1 MTERKTVLITGASR
15 GIGRVIA
22 LAFGSR
28 GWHVAV
34 NYVKDA
40 KAAEECVAEVAAAG
54 GTAAA
59 VQADVA
65 DQAQVQAMV
74 KSVAGTAGRIDALV
88 HCAAV
93 CRDRTILNMSVEEW
107 DAVMNTDLR
116 GSFFVVQECGKL
128 MSRQRGGSIIV
139 LSSIVGMRGSVG
151 NANYAAAKAGLT
163 ALAKGAAREL
173 GRFGV
178 RVNTILPGF
187 HLTGMGKTAPAAYIE
202 KIKAESV
209 LGCTTD
215 IHELAAFVGFLS
227 ETTTISGQVFNWDS
241 RIL

>member
-1 MTERKTVLITGASR
+1 MERKTVLITGASR
-15 GIGRVIA
+15 GIGREIA

-28 GWHVAV
+28 GWRVAV
-34 NYVKDA
+34 NYFKE
-40 KAAEECVAEVAAAG
+40 KKSAEEAVAVVVAAG
-54 GTAAA
+54 GEAFA

-65 DQAQVQAMV
+65 DQPQVKAMV
-74 KSVAGTAGRIDALV
+74 KTVAENAGRIDALV
-88 HCAAV
+88 HCAAI
-93 CRDRTILNMSVEEW
+93 CRDRTILNMSIEEW
-107 DAVMNTDLR
+107 DSVMNTDLR
-116 GSFFVVQECGKL
+116 GSFFVIQECGKL
-128 MSRQRGGSIIV
+128 MSRQREGSIVV

-151 NANYAAAKAGLT
+151 NANYAAAKAGLI

-178 RVNTILPGF
+178 RVNTVLPGF
-187 HLTGMGKTAPAAYIE
+187 HLTDMGKTAPAAYVE